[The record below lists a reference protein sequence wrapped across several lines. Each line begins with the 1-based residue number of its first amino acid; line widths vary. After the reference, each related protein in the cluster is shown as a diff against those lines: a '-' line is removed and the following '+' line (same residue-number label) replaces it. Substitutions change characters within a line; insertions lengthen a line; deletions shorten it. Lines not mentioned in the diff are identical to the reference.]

1 MNNYYVYKAE
11 NRVTKKCYIGVTSDL
26 ESRIKNHHSNF
37 IGNSGEKLHSM
48 YLDFDFENITFE
60 VIASAE
66 TLSEL
71 AKKERYYIEK
81 YDSFNNGYNSDR
93 GGGFKKPIYQ
103 YNLSGELISTFEDLG
118 SAANAV
124 NAYSSSISHSCIG
137 DTKTCKGF
145 YWSYSSTFKE
155 VYDCRKKS
163 VNQFDLQG
171 NLINPFDS
179 ISDASKASG
188 VNKSSIAKCC
198 RGERKKAGNFIWKFS
213 D

>member
-1 MNNYYVYKAE
+1 
-11 NRVTKKCYIGVTSDL
+11 
-26 ESRIKNHHSNF
+26 
-37 IGNSGEKLHSM
+37 M

-71 AKKERYYIEK
+71 AKKERYFIEK

-118 SAANAV
+118 GAANAV

-145 YWSYSSTFKE
+145 YWSYSSTFEE

-163 VNQFDLQG
+163 VNQFDLEN
-171 NLINPFDS
+171 NLINTFYS
-179 ISDASKASG
+179 ISDASKVSE